1 MNEYRV
7 DRLLRLFERRFGEY
21 KMLAVH
27 YVWQDL
33 FWKRKYDNVE
43 WLEKLIRL

>member
-1 MNEYRV
+1 M
-7 DRLLRLFERRFGEY
+7 DRLLRFFDERFGPY

-27 YVWQDL
+27 YMWEDL
-33 FWKRKYDNVE
+33 FWKRKNQDVE